1 MRKRFVQSK
10 VNLQAWRKKAKKKT
24 LTTWQPGASSR
35 NHSKRLGKGMFD
47 QSQSLPKPC
56 LRHFSIC
63 QPDSW
68 LEYLSYLCTKSLT
81 SLTIPR
87 SRNGPVG
94 KHRSTSMWYVVGA
107 IWVQRQ
113 RLTTIWKK
121 EGFVSANAAPMPNIP
136 DRYILLFFRFYMYTS
151 TFYRTI
157 EYAICIYIY
166 ILYALLINL
175 WLFSVLLSS
184 QIHISF
190 NSTFNWNARASP
202 FSDSLE
208 CCLSQELVGKTEV
221 WAHRNRQH
229 NFAYFPQP
237 LKSEVPLGY
246 IKSLSKK
253 PSWSS
258 VWDHKS

>member
-1 MRKRFVQSK
+1 MAPWESTGQPRCGTWLAPSEFKENDWQRF
-10 VNLQAWRKKAKKKT
+10 
-24 LTTWQPGASSR
+24 
-35 NHSKRLGKGMFD
+35 
-47 QSQSLPKPC
+47 
-56 LRHFSIC
+56 
-63 QPDSW
+63 
-68 LEYLSYLCTKSLT
+68 E
-81 SLTIPR
+81 
-87 SRNGPVG
+87 
-94 KHRSTSMWYVVGA
+94 
-107 IWVQRQ
+107 
-113 RLTTIWKK
+113 KK

-136 DRYILLFFRFYMYTS
+136 DLYILLFFRFNMYTS
-151 TFYRTI
+151 KFYRTI
-157 EYAICIYIY
+157 EYAY
-166 ILYALLINL
+166 ILFLINL

-190 NSTFNWNARASP
+190 NSTFKWNARASP

-221 WAHRNRQH
+221 WAHQNPQH